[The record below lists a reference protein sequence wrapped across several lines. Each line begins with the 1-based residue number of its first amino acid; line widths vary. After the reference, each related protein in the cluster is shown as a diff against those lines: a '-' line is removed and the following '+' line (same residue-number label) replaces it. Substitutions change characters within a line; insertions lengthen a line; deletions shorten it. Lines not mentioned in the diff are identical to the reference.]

1 MAEIHFSD
9 EDAKALRDRVVV
21 LTGGA
26 QGIGAAAVSLY
37 HSHGAHVYFG
47 DWDEAKGKAVVQELY
62 SKNTGGSVHF
72 QKLDVRNYDSQLA
85 LFDTPFKDHGRVDVA
100 VSCAA
105 VKEQGG
111 WFEPED
117 LDLASV
123 RLVTGITEA
132 PGLFAY
138 STAKHG
144 VIGLMRALR
153 PWAPLRY
160 GVRVNALCPWA
171 TDTQLLGVKEKWV
184 KEKMPLNTPTDVGK
198 IILQCSAD
206 RGLNGKAVFITGG
219 RFFDTEEGVDRT
231 LPQWMG
237 EQNAKD
243 FLKGQELL
251 GLVSSVQSFQD

>member
-1 MAEIHFSD
+1 MKASHPAGKEGTDFS
-9 EDAKALRDRVVV
+9 KSIV
-21 LTGGA
+21 L
-26 QGIGAAAVSLY
+26 VS
-37 HSHGAHVYFG
+37 SIA
-47 DWDEAKGKAVVQELY
+47 
-62 SKNTGGSVHF
+62 
-72 QKLDVRNYDSQLA
+72 
-85 LFDTPFKDHGRVDVA
+85 
-100 VSCAA
+100 
-105 VKEQGG
+105 
-111 WFEPED
+111 
-117 LDLASV
+117 
-123 RLVTGITEA
+123 GITEA

-153 PWAPLRY
+153 PWAPLKY

-251 GLVSSVQSFQD
+251 GLVSAVPYFHDNIFVLNKHDITGRRLDRLSYPAVDWLEGT

>member
-1 MAEIHFSD
+1 MKASHPPGEGTGFS
-9 EDAKALRDRVVV
+9 KSIV
-21 LTGGA
+21 L
-26 QGIGAAAVSLY
+26 VS
-37 HSHGAHVYFG
+37 SIA
-47 DWDEAKGKAVVQELY
+47 
-62 SKNTGGSVHF
+62 
-72 QKLDVRNYDSQLA
+72 
-85 LFDTPFKDHGRVDVA
+85 
-100 VSCAA
+100 
-105 VKEQGG
+105 
-111 WFEPED
+111 
-117 LDLASV
+117 
-123 RLVTGITEA
+123 GITEA

-153 PWAPLRY
+153 PWAPQRY

-219 RFFDTEEGVDRT
+219 RFFDTEEGIDRT

-237 EQNAKD
+237 EQNAKE

-251 GLVSSVQSFQD
+251 GLVSSSQYLYTRIRY

>member
-1 MAEIHFSD
+1 MKASHPGVEGTDFS
-9 EDAKALRDRVVV
+9 KSIV
-21 LTGGA
+21 L
-26 QGIGAAAVSLY
+26 VS
-37 HSHGAHVYFG
+37 SIA
-47 DWDEAKGKAVVQELY
+47 
-62 SKNTGGSVHF
+62 
-72 QKLDVRNYDSQLA
+72 
-85 LFDTPFKDHGRVDVA
+85 
-100 VSCAA
+100 
-105 VKEQGG
+105 
-111 WFEPED
+111 
-117 LDLASV
+117 
-123 RLVTGITEA
+123 GITEA

-219 RFFDTEEGVDRT
+219 RYFDTEEGVDRT

-251 GLVSSVQSFQD
+251 GLVSSTHPPWHLRTEQMRHYREMAGQTKSSST

>member
-1 MAEIHFSD
+1 MKASHPPPGEGIDFS
-9 EDAKALRDRVVV
+9 KSIV
-21 LTGGA
+21 L
-26 QGIGAAAVSLY
+26 VS
-37 HSHGAHVYFG
+37 SIA
-47 DWDEAKGKAVVQELY
+47 
-62 SKNTGGSVHF
+62 
-72 QKLDVRNYDSQLA
+72 
-85 LFDTPFKDHGRVDVA
+85 
-100 VSCAA
+100 
-105 VKEQGG
+105 
-111 WFEPED
+111 
-117 LDLASV
+117 
-123 RLVTGITEA
+123 GITEA

-153 PWAPLRY
+153 PWAPQRY

-206 RGLNGKAVFITGG
+206 RSLNGKAVFITGG
-219 RFFDTEEGVDRT
+219 RFFDTEEGIDRT

-237 EQNAKD
+237 EQNAKE

-251 GLVSSVQSFQD
+251 GLVSPSQYFNNSHLGANK

>member
-1 MAEIHFSD
+1 MKASHPEGEGTDFS
-9 EDAKALRDRVVV
+9 KSIV
-21 LTGGA
+21 L
-26 QGIGAAAVSLY
+26 VS
-37 HSHGAHVYFG
+37 SIA
-47 DWDEAKGKAVVQELY
+47 
-62 SKNTGGSVHF
+62 
-72 QKLDVRNYDSQLA
+72 
-85 LFDTPFKDHGRVDVA
+85 
-100 VSCAA
+100 
-105 VKEQGG
+105 
-111 WFEPED
+111 
-117 LDLASV
+117 
-123 RLVTGITEA
+123 GITEA

-153 PWAPLRY
+153 PWAPQRY

-198 IILQCSAD
+198 IILQCSSD

-237 EQNAKD
+237 EQNAKE

-251 GLVSSVQSFQD
+251 GLVSSGQYLRDELGVLNKYVLTGRRLDRLTYRAADYLVDAHAKGGPPDLMASLGETSNNSC

>member
-1 MAEIHFSD
+1 MKASHPAGEGTDFS
-9 EDAKALRDRVVV
+9 KSIV
-21 LTGGA
+21 L
-26 QGIGAAAVSLY
+26 VS
-37 HSHGAHVYFG
+37 SIA
-47 DWDEAKGKAVVQELY
+47 
-62 SKNTGGSVHF
+62 
-72 QKLDVRNYDSQLA
+72 
-85 LFDTPFKDHGRVDVA
+85 
-100 VSCAA
+100 
-105 VKEQGG
+105 
-111 WFEPED
+111 
-117 LDLASV
+117 
-123 RLVTGITEA
+123 GITEA

-153 PWAPLRY
+153 PWAPQRY

-184 KEKMPLNTPTDVGK
+184 KEGMPLNTPTDVGK
-198 IILQCSAD
+198 IILQCSSD

-237 EQNAKD
+237 EQNAKE

-251 GLVSSVQSFQD
+251 GLVSLGLYVHDDALVLNKDDITGRRLDRLSHRAVDLLVDARAGKLS